1 MIDKE
6 IQIAYKEKKP
16 RRGYQMK
23 GRLMVKCFI
32 LAFVFVATAGLVGLG
47 IELIGG

>member
-1 MIDKE
+1 M
-6 IQIAYKEKKP
+6 
-16 RRGYQMK
+16 
-23 GRLMVKCFI
+23 CFI

>member
-1 MIDKE
+1 MTSYARD
-6 IQIAYKEKKP
+6 
-16 RRGYQMK
+16 
-23 GRLMVKCFI
+23 LCFI